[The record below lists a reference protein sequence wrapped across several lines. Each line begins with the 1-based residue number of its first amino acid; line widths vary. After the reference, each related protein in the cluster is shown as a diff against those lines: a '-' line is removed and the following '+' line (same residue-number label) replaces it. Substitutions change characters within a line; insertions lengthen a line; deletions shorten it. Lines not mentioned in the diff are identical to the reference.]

1 MGGIILF
8 DGICNFCNSSVQF
21 IIKRDQAA
29 FFKFASL
36 QSEVGQALLAQYKV
50 PANIDS
56 MIYIEQGKVYVESTA
71 ALKISRHLDGL
82 WPVCYGLIV
91 IPHVIR
97 NAAYKLFANNRYRL
111 FGQKHACL
119 LPTPAQRER
128 FLECQAPKQF

>member
-29 FFKFASL
+29 FFKFASI

-56 MIYIEQGKVYVESTA
+56 VIYIEQENIYFESTA
-71 ALKISRHLDGL
+71 ALKISRRLDGL
-82 WPVCYGLIV
+82 WPACYVLIV
-91 IPHVIR
+91 IPQCIR
-97 NAAYKLFANNRYRL
+97 NTAYKLFAKNRYRL
-111 FGQKHACL
+111 FGKKQACL
-119 LPTPAQRER
+119 LPTPSQRQR
-128 FLECQAPKQF
+128 FL